1 MARLSEPGPAD
12 SRPTQL
18 FCIFDFYFF
27 LSTYKY
33 KGHTQVDRLSQ
44 VETDS
49 RDLHVKALLLK
60 IMLAQETNK
69 DNLPVEPS
77 MRLVVKKVW
86 NEIV

>member
-1 MARLSEPGPAD
+1 MARLSESDPVD

-18 FCIFDFYFF
+18 FCIFDLYFF

-49 RDLHVKALLLK
+49 RDLLR
-60 IMLAQETNK
+60 IMLPQETNK
-69 DNLPVEPS
+69 DNLPVEPL
-77 MRLVVKKVW
+77 MRLVVKKIW
-86 NEIV
+86 IEIV